1 MPVALVILAF
11 FVGGFLGCIAMA
23 LTCAAHRRE
32 EFFEAMQPQRS
43 FNLPRHPDEHRP

>member
-23 LTCAAHRRE
+23 LMCASRNRE
-32 EFFEAMQPQRS
+32 EFFEAMQLERS
-43 FNLPRHPDEHRP
+43 FDLPQHPDEHRP